1 MKKTIALTAL
11 VVSLMA
17 GTAAFAADYT
27 AENNAVTGV
36 DASGYATVLII
47 KEGSTDISDAVYVD
61 QAQSESTLSEAASFL
76 LKANPA
82 DGIYTLKLG
91 GGATETTKTSRFYIG
106 MPITDNDDRCDVSF
120 IENNSV
126 SFGWEEAEL
135 DGYSTIIL
143 KLDDKVY
150 GCDIGTHIEGSANI
164 GVVISDI
171 PSEVKSV
178 DAYLSKTEMSSLKTE
193 GASD

>member
-1 MKKTIALTAL
+1 MKKIIALAAL
-11 VVSLMA
+11 AVSLMS
-17 GTAAFAADYT
+17 GTAALAADYT
-27 AENNAVTGV
+27 ADNNAVTGV
-36 DASGYATVLII
+36 NASGYTTVLII
-47 KEGSTDISDAVYVD
+47 KDGSKDISDAVYVG
-61 QAQSESTLSEAASFL
+61 QSATGSTLSEEASFL
-76 LKANPA
+76 LKSDPA

-91 GGATETTKTSRFYIG
+91 GENVETKTSRFYIG

-120 IENNSV
+120 IDNGSV
-126 SFGWEEAEL
+126 SFGWESAEL

-150 GCDIGTHIEGSANI
+150 GCELDGHIEGSANI

-171 PSEVKSV
+171 TAEVKSV

>member
-1 MKKTIALTAL
+1 MKKIIALVAL
-11 VVSLMA
+11 AVSLMA

-91 GGATETTKTSRFYIG
+91 GENVDRKASRFYIG

-120 IENNSV
+120 IDNGSV

-150 GCDIGTHIEGSANI
+150 GCDISTHIEGSANI
-164 GVVISDI
+164 GVVISGI
-171 PSEVKSV
+171 PSEVKRV